1 MRTYVITG
9 GASGIGGALVE
20 QVRAAGNRAISVDIH
35 NADVVADLSTAQGC
49 ADMVA
54 QVTELTGGVVDV
66 VVANAGI
73 SSNSATTIAINYY
86 GAIDTLEGLR
96 PLLLKSSAPRAVI
109 TASMA
114 SLQSQHPE
122 FVDSLLDGTR
132 EEGMAQAEAMSDPA
146 EFVNYPASK
155 AAIARWMRRVAPG
168 PDWAGAGI
176 PLNAIAPGIVL
187 TPMTEPLFA
196 DPVQRENMFK
206 MVPMPLN
213 GPTTADACAYVIDF
227 LASPQNTHLCGQVL
241 FVDGGYDAV
250 TRKDLT
256 W

>member
-9 GASGIGGALVE
+9 GASGIGAALVE
-20 QVRAAGNRAISVDIH
+20 RVRAAGNRAISVDI
-35 NADVVADLSTAQGC
+35 NDADVVADLSTPAGC
-49 ADMVA
+49 ADMIA
-54 QVTELTGGVVDV
+54 KVTELTGGVVDV

-73 SSNSATTIAINYY
+73 SSNAALTMAINYY

-96 PLLLKSSAPRAVI
+96 PLLLKSQAPRAVI

-122 FVDSLLDGTR
+122 FVDLILDGTR
-132 EEGMAQAEAMSDPA
+132 EEGMAKAEELSDPA
-146 EFVNYPASK
+146 QFVNYPASK

-176 PLNAIAPGIVL
+176 PLNAIAPGIVI

-196 DPVQRENMFK
+196 DPVQREHMLK

-213 GPTTADACAYVIDF
+213 GATTAEACAAVIDF
-227 LASPQNTHLCGQVL
+227 LAGVENTHLCGQVL

-250 TRKDLT
+250 TRKDST

>member
-9 GASGIGGALVE
+9 GASGIGAALVD
-20 QVRAAGNRAISVDIH
+20 QVRAAGDRAISVDLQ
-35 NADVVADLSTAQGC
+35 NADIIADLSTAQGC
-49 ADMVA
+49 AKMVEE
-54 QVTELTGGVVDV
+54 VTELTGGVVDV

-73 SSNSATTIAINYY
+73 SSNAALTLAINYY

-96 PLLLKSSAPRAVI
+96 PLLLKSSSPRAVI

-114 SLQSQHPE
+114 SLQSQTPALVE
-122 FVDSLLDGTR
+122 LALNGTR
-132 EEGMAQAEAMSDPA
+132 EQAMARAEELSDPST
-146 EFVNYPASK
+146 FVNYPASK
-155 AAIARWMRRVAPG
+155 EAIARWMRRVAPG
-168 PDWAGAGI
+168 PEWAGAGI

-196 DPVQRENMFK
+196 DPVQRENMLN

-213 GPTTADACAYVIDF
+213 GPTTPEACAAVIGF
-227 LASPQNTHLCGQVL
+227 LSSPDNSHLCGQVL
-241 FVDGGYDAV
+241 FVDGGYDAL
-250 TRKDLT
+250 TRADST